1 MAHFESTR
9 RDVLKGAAALAGSA
23 ALCAGASQAL
33 ADEAAGSEF
42 DKQTDVLVLG
52 AGAGGCY
59 AANFAMQQGASVIVV
74 EAASKIGGTAI
85 LSGGF
90 YHTWD
95 IDAGNVDEKLAS
107 ADPSRRRLYMEKWA
121 EVRDWTLANEAL
133 GASELDMDYPLYG
146 AHLKGFATGGAD
158 MAEGRRAFLAALL
171 DGAEVIVDTYFTDL
185 VTDET
190 GAVLGAVVQ
199 GKDGAVMR
207 IGAKSVVIAT
217 GSFQNNRGMIEQHLG
232 RWADNAVCR
241 ATTYNTGAGIN
252 IALAHG
258 ARMSSGSGHFYGHL
272 NPWPSL
278 TPTTEEEYE
287 AADPDVSQGIMGAV
301 QKFSVEGIAVNR
313 NGLRYTDEGPE
324 NYVGDNYLAND
335 SLQEADGHV
344 YVIIDSHEDHAKGL
358 DLIRNAGGVVI
369 DADTVDDLADQLQAY
384 KVNPFNLKKTIA
396 EYQEAAEAGA
406 TLELTIPKTPMPT
419 GYLTKLDTP
428 PFHAVQASAGISGFY
443 GGIQVTDD
451 CAVLGNGDQVIPNL
465 YAAPMASG
473 GYFYKEYGGGLALC
487 ATFGAVAGK
496 AAGENAA
503 K

>member
-1 MAHFESTR
+1 MSDEKILDEDPRLDNEHWAG
-9 RDVLKGAAALAGSA
+9 VLV
-23 ALCAGASQAL
+23 QAL
-33 ADEAAGSEF
+33 PYFKHWVGKIVVVKYGGNAMLNEELKHDVMEDIVLLSTIGIHV
-42 DKQTDVLVLG
+42 VLVH
-52 AGAGGCY
+52 GGGPEI
-59 AANFAMQQGASVIVV
+59 NNMLQRVGK
-74 EAASKIGGTAI
+74 ESK
-85 LSGGF
+85 F
-90 YHTWD
+90 
-95 IDAGNVDEKLAS
+95 V
-107 ADPSRRRLYMEKWA
+107 
-121 EVRDWTLANEAL
+121 
-133 GASELDMDYPLYG
+133 
-146 AHLKGFATGGAD
+146 
-158 MAEGRRAFLAALL
+158 
-171 DGAEVIVDTYFTDL
+171 
-185 VTDET
+185 
-190 GAVLGAVVQ
+190 
-199 GKDGAVMR
+199 
-207 IGAKSVVIAT
+207 
-217 GSFQNNRGMIEQHLG
+217 
-232 RWADNAVCR
+232 
-241 ATTYNTGAGIN
+241 
-252 IALAHG
+252 
-258 ARMSSGSGHFYGHL
+258 
-272 NPWPSL
+272 
-278 TPTTEEEYE
+278 
-287 AADPDVSQGIMGAV
+287 
-301 QKFSVEGIAVNR
+301 

-406 TLELTIPKTPMPT
+406 TLELTIPKTAMPT